1 MNPHATKSASPSE
14 MLGSIWRHRQL
25 IGQMT
30 KREVIGRY
38 RGSALGLVWSFL
50 NPLVMLCVYTFVF
63 SVVFKARW
71 GSTSP
76 DTNESH
82 AMFAI
87 MLFIGLIVHGLFA
100 EVINRSPALILGN
113 VNFVKKVI
121 FPIEIIPVISMGT
134 ALFHAVISSLVLIL
148 AYIVLLGTPHWTV
161 IFFPVVLAPLIILTL
176 GLSWILS
183 SIGVFLRDVGQTMAI
198 FTSIMLFMSPVFF
211 PLSALPEK
219 FRPFIMANPLTF
231 IIEQSREVLIE
242 GKIPDAQGLSIYLA
256 VSMLIAWLGFAWFQK
271 TRKGFADVL

>member
-134 ALFHAVISSLVLIL
+134 ALFHAVISSIVLIL
-148 AYIVLLGTPHWTV
+148 AYIILLGTPHWTV

>member
-1 MNPHATKSASPSE
+1 
-14 MLGSIWRHRQL
+14 
-25 IGQMT
+25 MT